1 VVDDGYA
8 DRAEELLNGHS
19 PAGPFRGNKYSSFEG
34 GTAIPAI
41 VSWKKGVK
49 GGQQS
54 NILMSQI
61 DWLASLAQL
70 VGARLPKGAA
80 SDSEARLGNLLGTDT
95 EGRPWVIEQSN
106 TRVLSVRT
114 PQWKFIEPS
123 DGEKMISWGPKIET
137 GNNPTPQ
144 LYDLSKEVYE
154 KDNVAKENPD
164 VVYELQ
170 NVLRRERAK
179 KR

>member
-1 VVDDGYA
+1 
-8 DRAEELLNGHS
+8 
-19 PAGPFRGNKYSSFEG
+19 
-34 GTAIPAI
+34 
-41 VSWKKGVK
+41 
-49 GGQQS
+49 
-54 NILMSQI
+54 MSQI

-164 VVYELQ
+164 VWCTNFRTYCVV
-170 NVLRRERAK
+170 NGRRKGERV
-179 KR
+179 KRVKR